1 MTPGRQGHL
10 VSRDEV
16 VFNHVGHCVADLG
29 RARRFY
35 EDVLGFSFWWQFD
48 VPDEQAA
55 GVLRLKPPLGL
66 SAVYLIKGGLV
77 LELLGYSAP
86 GVTAPFGI
94 RTMNEPGLTHLSLSV
109 ADLEGTLQRVT
120 AYGGEVLDDTRAPTV
135 VFIRDPD
142 GQLVELSTMDWLDQL
157 PPRPVNQ

>member
-1 MTPGRQGHL
+1 L
-10 VSRDEV
+10 SRDEV
-16 VFNHVGHCVADLG
+16 LFNHVGHCVADLA
-29 RARRFY
+29 RARHFY

-66 SAVYLIKGGLV
+66 TAVYLIKGGLV
-77 LELLGYSAP
+77 LELLAYSAP
-86 GVTAPFGI
+86 GATARPAV
-94 RTMNEPGLTHLSLSV
+94 RTMNEPGLTHMSLSV
-109 ADLEGTLQRVT
+109 TNLDAILEKVADH
-120 AYGGEVLDDTRAPTV
+120 GGEVLEDTRTATV

-157 PPRPVNQ
+157 PPRPLN